1 MPGKVK
7 LIGGGTRAFRPVV
20 PRKRK
25 LRLAPNTTALVRA
38 VAKKVVAD
46 TLEDKYARAEIA
58 PGGQP
63 VLFNA
68 SITAPSEQYNLLP
81 AVVQG
86 TDSFNRIGDKIR
98 PKSLR
103 VEIYITAN
111 GLLTTSMLQRV
122 RLFMLE
128 DKTLKSWS
136 SLASSPIATQLLD
149 FGSFLGGFSGLPN
162 CDLIRVNKRR
172 YKVIKDKSMTLAK
185 GTGLT
190 PNTGGING
198 TQTFVGTQQYYKMT
212 VKIPTPAVLHYA
224 SPGDSYPTNFA
235 PFMILGYTQ
244 PDGDV
249 APDSGVQKVAVQF
262 SSHLDYEDA

>member
-1 MPGKVK
+1 MSDK
-7 LIGGGTRAFRPVV
+7 
-20 PRKRK
+20 
-25 LRLAPNTTALVRA
+25 
-38 VAKKVVAD
+38 
-46 TLEDKYARAEIA
+46 LEDKYARAEIQ

-81 AVVQG
+81 SVVQG

-103 VEIYITAN
+103 VDIYVTAN
-111 GLLTTSMLQRV
+111 GTLTTSMLQRV
-122 RLFMLE
+122 RIFMLE
-128 DKTLKSWS
+128 DRTLKSWVN
-136 SLASSPIATQLLD
+136 LTSSPVATQLLD

-162 CDLIRVNKRR
+162 CELIRVNKRR
-172 YKVIKDKSMTLAK
+172 YKVIKDKTLTLAK

-198 TQTFVGTQQYYKMT
+198 TQTFISGNQYHKFS

-224 SPGDSYPTNFA
+224 SAGDSYPSNFA
-235 PFMILGYTQ
+235 PFLVAGYTQ

-249 APDSGVQKVAVQF
+249 APDSAVFKVAIQY